1 MPHRRSRARDE
12 LLAWARARDFRD
24 RAIEYLNRAAPLS
37 SDGDVQRRF
46 IAIARHYR
54 LLAQAEADKAERLGM
69 HVVASSLSEVTAL
82 FALFGGK
89 RPNKVVL
96 LFLELHS
103 SQALAMSLLI

>member
-1 MPHRRSRARDE
+1 MPHQRSRARDE
-12 LLAWARARDFRD
+12 LLAWARARDFWD
-24 RAIEYLNRAAPLS
+24 RAIEYLNRAAHLS

-46 IAIARHYR
+46 IAIALIACWHRQKPTR
-54 LLAQAEADKAERLGM
+54 QSGWRM

-96 LFLELHS
+96 LFLE
-103 SQALAMSLLI
+103 AT